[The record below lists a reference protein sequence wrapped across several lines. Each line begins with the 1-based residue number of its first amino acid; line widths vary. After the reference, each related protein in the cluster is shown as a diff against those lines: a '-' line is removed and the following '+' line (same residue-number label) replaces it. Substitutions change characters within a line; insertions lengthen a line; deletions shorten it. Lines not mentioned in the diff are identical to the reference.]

1 MELVSENLSQNDKN
15 LNIADNQSVESSKQM
30 ILTKRKLIIGEYN

>member
-30 ILTKRKLIIGEYN
+30 ILTKRKLIIGVYN